1 MKYKYLKSI
10 LSLSTLVFATNV
22 YSNTNYVQEWQEF
35 AKNTG
40 NAGHKKW
47 ANMLGDP
54 SAIEL
59 SEKWTELRGY
69 NAPQLVRNAD
79 LPKELKPGLE
89 INSSNFKNFPWLSKY
104 MPKAT
109 LDRIK
114 SNEWFRWNKIVI
126 VPTAS
131 YYMPEGTLEQT
142 KAAVDKGIEYNATND
157 GNLLTPDGKHL
168 LTQSAAVPFVH
179 PKTGME
185 LNWNFIAHGVS
196 SDNLAFK
203 PVKFNVCDSSNSL
216 ERQYE
221 AHLFWQKFHGRT
233 QVEPFG
239 SVNGQKD
246 AIEGGAVYFTKPFDI
261 AGLSA
266 VRIRYAAAD
275 KDDNFKAFVPSLR
288 RTRTLTGS
296 DGQDPLA
303 AGLEITWDEWRSYW
317 LKTDPENF
325 EYKLAGEGFV
335 LTQPETGHAYDPA
348 EMDDSSCNVKTV
360 ELELRPVWKLEVI
373 DRNGKYQ
380 YSKRVIYLDKEN
392 YYAQYEEM
400 YDKKGNLWR
409 VWDDSRDFDPKTGR
423 AMWKNVI
430 EWNPINKRLT
440 HLIMESDWDAVNKGE
455 PAPALFNIDRLRD
468 YR

>member
-1 MKYKYLKSI
+1 MINTFRNLLVVSTISFSI
-10 LSLSTLVFATNV
+10 NAYSLPE
-22 YSNTNYVQEWQEF
+22 YVENWSEF
-35 AKNTG
+35 AKKTG
-40 NAGHKKW
+40 DKGHAKW
-47 ANMLGDP
+47 VEMISQPKAV
-54 SAIEL
+54 AL
-59 SEKWTELRGY
+59 SEEWTKLRGY
-69 NAPQLVRNAD
+69 NAPQLVKDAN
-79 LPKELKPGLE
+79 LPPELKPGLE
-89 INSSNFKNFPWLSKY
+89 INSSNYQNFPWLEEY
-104 MPKAT
+104 VPKAT

-114 SNEWFRWNKIVI
+114 SNDWFKWNKIVI
-126 VPTAS
+126 VPTSS
-131 YYMPEGTLEQT
+131 YYMPEGTLQQT
-142 KAAVDKGIEYNATND
+142 KKAVDNNIQYNATAD

-168 LTQSAAVPFVH
+168 LTQSAALPFIK
-179 PKTGME
+179 PKNGLE
-185 LNWNFIAHGVS
+185 ANWDFIAHGVS
-196 SDNLAFK
+196 SDNMAFK
-203 PVKFNVCDSSNSL
+203 PVRFNVCDSSDSL

-233 QVEPFG
+233 QVEPLG

-266 VRIRYAAAD
+266 VRIRYAD
-275 KDDNFKAFVPSLR
+275 SKKDDNFKAFVPSLR

-325 EYKLAGEGFV
+325 EYNLTGEGFI
-335 LTQPETGHAYDPA
+335 LAQPETGHAYDPA
-348 EMDDSSCNVKTV
+348 EMDESSCHVKKI
-360 ELELRPVWKLEVI
+360 ELELRPVWKLEVV
-373 DRNGKYQ
+373 DKKGKYQ

-400 YDKKGNLWR
+400 YDKTGNLWR
-409 VWDDSRDFDPKTGR
+409 VWDDARDFEPSTGR